1 MKRLILSVV
10 GLLLAAGMQAQQL
23 HSPDGNL
30 TMTFSLDSEGAPH
43 YMLTYKQKTVIA
55 PSRLGLELKSSARN
69 EFGSD
74 FTGRTHTVDPKT
86 SLYDGFE
93 VAGVETSSFDQTW
106 QPVWGEESEIRNRY
120 NEMSVRLHQAQNDRD
135 MVVRFRLFDDG
146 LGFRYEFP
154 EIGRASCRER
164 V

>member
-93 VAGVETSSFDQTW
+93 VAG
-106 QPVWGEESEIRNRY
+106 R
-120 NEMSVRLHQAQNDRD
+120 RD
-135 MVVRFRLFDDG
+135 FVVRPDVAARM
-146 LGFRYEFP
+146 
-154 EIGRASCRER
+154 GRG
-164 V
+164 VGDTQPL